1 MVALPLVYETQTT
14 NVLGNRVSAFMI
26 VVMELMMR
34 MKSVMMETLQTRMVA
49 LTPVRLRLATH
60 VMTSL
65 SQEQAFVNQ
74 YVETG

>member
-34 MKSVMMETLQTRMVA
+34 MKSVTTETLQTRTVA

-60 VMTSL
+60 AMTSL
-65 SQEQAFVNQ
+65 NQDQAFVNQ
-74 YVETG
+74 YAATG